1 MQLNIAL
8 KIFTC
13 KRGIQMPYLYKFVLL
28 ITLLST
34 VMNAETVKVQFE
46 NKLPCAQAK
55 DVLTFIDKHEKEASK
70 PYNIETGYFCWD
82 KKDVKILGKE
92 EIGDNIFHYTYLH
105 LPTNLKIDFYRED
118 GSNPVDV
125 YLFEYDL
132 NGDGEKELFVKLHA
146 AIAFDIEF
154 FLLEKQKDLHYR
166 ILNHFYGSV
175 QNDFLLII
183 QDTISNGY
191 KDIEAY
197 GKSDKGAIWKYDG
210 TVYDI
215 KK

>member
-1 MQLNIAL
+1 ML
-8 KIFTC
+8 
-13 KRGIQMPYLYKFVLL
+13 YLYKFILL
-28 ITLLST
+28 ATFLST
-34 VMNAETVKVQFE
+34 SMNAETVEVPFE
-46 NKLPCAQAK
+46 NKLPCDQAK

-92 EIGDNIFHYTYLH
+92 EIGDNVFHYTYLH

-146 AIAFDIEF
+146 AIAHDIEF

-166 ILNHFYGSV
+166 ILNHFYGSST
-175 QNDFLLII
+175 NDFLLII

-197 GKSDKGAIWKYDG
+197 GKSDKGALWKYDG
-210 TVYDI
+210 TMYDI